1 MTEPSAGTHDS
12 PVPGVHELLP
22 GGSQKDENRPAY
34 HRAAL
39 AGSTLLWRRPE
50 ALSGA

>member
-1 MTEPSAGTHDS
+1 M
-12 PVPGVHELLP
+12 LP
-22 GGSQKDENRPAY
+22 GGIQKDEDCPAY

-39 AGSTLLWRRPE
+39 AGSTLLWHRPE